1 MLEQACKEYA
11 PKMNKKGSVI
21 IEIMIFLVALVFLS
35 ATILFLVKSGVIKTK
50 SSSEEINVLNTEFL
64 PMGRGGTLVLKQ
76 FQFCVNVDKSLNCL
90 NEINSFE
97 RGENV
102 YIRFVVESSIYNGE
116 VLIVRNYRMK
126 NPEGEVILEVDETN
140 NYNFAAKSNRE
151 TEKITVADYI
161 PTMDNSPEGEY
172 TLDLIVENPLLNKKV
187 TTSNQFLLKPDF
199 LPEAFE

>member
-1 MLEQACKEYA
+1 
-11 PKMNKKGSVI
+11 
-21 IEIMIFLVALVFLS
+21 
-35 ATILFLVKSGVIKTK
+35 ILFLVKSGVIKTK